1 MAYYSDAK
9 SDEEWD
15 CKEKWFDNLTVNQQ
29 QRVKEESWQR
39 IFDITPRHGEWEVN
53 GDVVQACFWAIKKD
67 QIRKVWRLQK
77 GKKVQLIKNSTQPK

>member
-1 MAYYSDAK
+1 MKKTGLILSIGALLS
-9 SDEEWD
+9 
-15 CKEKWFDNLTVNQQ
+15 
-29 QRVKEESWQR
+29 
-39 IFDITPRHGEWEVN
+39 ITGCNNNANKTFEITWEVN